1 MQNAFIARHGDVD
14 IKQIKELPKGL
25 KKIKGTTL
33 ALGEVT
39 GHHHTL
45 VKERES
51 QSILVF
57 ESTEGIKYFQIN
69 EPTSLTHQEHKT
81 LVVNPGIYE
90 VKIEQEFDPFAD
102 EIKKVAD

>member
-1 MQNAFIARHGDVD
+1 MHIYRHGDVD
-14 IKQIKELPKGL
+14 IKQVNELPKGL

-45 VKERES
+45 IKERES

-57 ESTEGIKYFQIN
+57 ESAEGIKYFQVS
-69 EPTSLTHQEHKT
+69 EPTQLTHQEHDT
-81 LVVNPGIYE
+81 LVIEPGVYE

-102 EIKKVAD
+102 EIRKVQD